1 MGSPDQSKGIRLD
14 KRPGN
19 GYRLGETDVEVALER
34 CSVRRWAVLRATRTI
49 ILMPGLCLVLSLA
62 AAARAGGPFDL
73 QRANGDLYLVLG
85 TKRMPYHDPG
95 NSNEQL
101 TQVQLPDGAT
111 VTLAPRGQI
120 TVAASGREVGSIAF
134 QDVARQLLDQ
144 ESLWGGHKE
153 ANDLRYLLR
162 AGTEG
167 DLTAISDLTP
177 VGDTVLAV
185 LTWRT
190 GGSGFHIAAQ
200 YLVRIEASPQPALV
214 PLLRLPLPYITD
226 DAYLARPPG
235 PRLFR
240 AGERLL
246 VHTRP
251 TTIMNDPGYKAGAP
265 AELTEIDPTGRAV
278 GIFATAPASLLPQGI
293 LAERW
298 LVLLD
303 RDSQA
308 QEPVWLLDLTTR
320 TLRPLP
326 GDWRSVQYGE
336 TRAFIPSTGS
346 RILVSRSVST
356 EPDGSGRYEQTFI
369 VHIPSGERELLPGA
383 SIGRIWEGYVIAR
396 DGRGTSIYSAE
407 TGKLVQQVQTD

>member
-1 MGSPDQSKGIRLD
+1 M
-14 KRPGN
+14 
-19 GYRLGETDVEVALER
+19 
-34 CSVRRWAVLRATRTI
+34 LRATRTI
-49 ILMPGLCLVLSLA
+49 VLMPGLCLALSLA
-62 AAARAGGPFDL
+62 AAACAAGPFDL

-85 TKRMPYHDPG
+85 TKRIPYYDPG
-95 NSNEQL
+95 TSNEQL
-101 TQVQLPDGAT
+101 TQVQLPDGAA

-120 TVAASGREVGSIAF
+120 TVTASGREVGAIAF
-134 QDVARQLLDQ
+134 QDVAREWLDQ
-144 ESLWGGHKE
+144 DSLWGGHKE

-167 DLTAISDLTP
+167 DLTTISDLTP

-185 LTWRT
+185 LTWRF
-190 GGSGFHIAAQ
+190 GGSGLPIAAQ
-200 YLVRIEASPQPALV
+200 YLVRIETSPQPALV

-235 PRLFR
+235 PRLLR

-251 TTIMNDPGYKAGAP
+251 ATSIYDPRYKEGAP

-278 GIFATAPASLLPQGI
+278 GIFATCPASLLPQGV

-298 LVLLD
+298 LVLID
-303 RDSQA
+303 TDSQA

-326 GDWRSVQYGE
+326 GDWRSVEYGA
-336 TRAFIPSTGS
+336 TRAFVPSTGS
-346 RILVSRSVST
+346 RILLSRTIST
-356 EPDGSGRYEQTFI
+356 EPDASSAEADASGRCDQTFL

-383 SIGRIWEGYVIAR
+383 GIGRIWEGYVIAP
-396 DGRGTSIYSAE
+396 DGRGMSIYSAE
-407 TGKLVQQVQTD
+407 TAELMQQVRTD